1 MFSSGLLTTMD
12 SNILIVMCYQQ
23 FKKFLDLVP
32 QVKNK
37 EKRVCFTQEK
47 LCTYVTKSA
56 QLRASPNKFMPEK
69 LIVAS

>member
-1 MFSSGLLTTMD
+1 
-12 SNILIVMCYQQ
+12 MCYQQ
-23 FKKFLDLVP
+23 IKKFLDLVP

-56 QLRASPNKFMPEK
+56 LLTASPNKYVPEK
-69 LIVAS
+69 LTVTS